1 MFHVKQN
8 NYGRCRNYFMV
19 DRRGV
24 EPLTSAMRMQRS
36 TNWAIGPLERLF
48 FLKPDIVS
56 RETSKTNM
64 PAAFLAIAN
73 FLLFH
78 VKQFQNG
85 FNIVS
90 RETIVDRSI
99 KARLI
104 HLVSARGV
112 EPRSRA

>member
-1 MFHVKQN
+1 
-8 NYGRCRNYFMV
+8 
-19 DRRGV
+19 
-24 EPLTSAMRMQRS
+24 
-36 TNWAIGPLERLF
+36 
-48 FLKPDIVS
+48 
-56 RETSKTNM
+56 M